1 MVHYLSFKKWVNYF
15 FRAVFTPLGG
25 MEESPWLMKVFVLE
39 LGLLGWENTKKILKD
54 IEKVM
59 LACSKK

>member
-1 MVHYLSFKKWVNYF
+1 MFI
-15 FRAVFTPLGG
+15 PLGG
-25 MEESPWLMKVFVLE
+25 MDEPPWLMKVFVLE
-39 LGLLGWENTKKILKD
+39 LVLLGWENTKIILSD

>member
-1 MVHYLSFKKWVNYF
+1 MFI
-15 FRAVFTPLGG
+15 PLGG
-25 MEESPWLMKVFVLE
+25 MDEPPWLMKVFVLE
-39 LGLLGWENTKKILKD
+39 LGLLGWENTKKILSE

>member
-1 MVHYLSFKKWVNYF
+1 MFI
-15 FRAVFTPLGG
+15 PLGG
-25 MEESPWLMKVFVLE
+25 MDEPPWLLKVFVLE
-39 LGLLGWENTKKILKD
+39 LGLLGWENAKIIFSE